1 MDINRELK
9 LIDEIKKLK
18 SENRKLKKENRE
30 RKNGI
35 EHLTNILKNEYEP
48 LIDDLN
54 EEIDCLEEQL
64 KDFNNN
70 IDDRNEYDKMRDG
83 EIDKIIDDLDN
94 VKFEN
99 EALYEDK
106 TDINDIIT
114 HCLEV
119 VDPVIKDLETL
130 LSEIGNPQ
138 FNKYMFKEKVIE
150 LIDDM
155 TWFKQEFQKIEKLT
169 E

>member
-54 EEIDCLEEQL
+54 EEID
-64 KDFNNN
+64 
-70 IDDRNEYDKMRDG
+70 
-83 EIDKIIDDLDN
+83 
-94 VKFEN
+94 
-99 EALYEDK
+99 
-106 TDINDIIT
+106 
-114 HCLEV
+114 
-119 VDPVIKDLETL
+119 
-130 LSEIGNPQ
+130 
-138 FNKYMFKEKVIE
+138 
-150 LIDDM
+150 
-155 TWFKQEFQKIEKLT
+155 
-169 E
+169 